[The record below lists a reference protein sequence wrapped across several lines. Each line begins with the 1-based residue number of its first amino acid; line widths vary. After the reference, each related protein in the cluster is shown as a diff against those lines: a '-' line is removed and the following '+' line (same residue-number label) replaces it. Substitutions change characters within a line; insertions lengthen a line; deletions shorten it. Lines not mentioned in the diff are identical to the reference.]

1 MQSLNEQIKEIHKE
15 VAESQ
20 WKIMWG
26 KSIEETA
33 KEIINKC
40 LYDRHK

>member
-1 MQSLNEQIKEIHKE
+1 MKSLNEQIKGIYKGL
-15 VAESQ
+15 AESQ
-20 WKIMWG
+20 WKNMWG

-40 LYDRHK
+40 LYD